1 MNRIP
6 RLPLDDQLPRSGPFA
21 SLGCRDILYR
31 NSLAS
36 AGDLFD
42 WRLEGQATMTFPKNR
57 LRLENVLPADEGQ
70 RANFVLWC
78 PVAFPDGICVEF
90 DFHPIREPGL
100 AMLWFAARGRDGHD
114 LFDPALPRRT
124 GEYDQYRHGAID
136 AYHAAYFRRGR
147 PGAFQICNLRKSRGS
162 KPPPPPGRPVQP
174 RGIKFPITD
183 CRPRRSACCRWSDRS
198 WLSPCRRVSVPA
210 AHAAGQLNAMPSRDG
225 RAATVACIDA
235 RRGRILPRCQLPQ
248 RRYNR
253 TQLTG
258 RGSAWLERLVWDQ
271 KAASSNLAAPIL
283 VE

>member
-147 PGAFQICNLRKSRGS
+147 PGAFQICNLRKSRGFHLVAQGGDPIPS
-162 KPPPPPGRPVQP
+162 LVYEPPY
-174 RGIKFPITD
+174 
-183 CRPRRSACCRWSDRS
+183 
-198 WLSPCRRVSVPA
+198 RVRM
-210 AHAAGQLNAMPSRDG
+210 LIRDG
-225 RAATVACIDA
+225 HIQFEIDELVIYTWHDDGSIGGPPLAGGHIGFRQMAPLVAEY
-235 RRGRILPRCQLPQ
+235 G
-248 RRYNR
+248 N
-253 TQLTG
+253 
-258 RGSAWLERLVWDQ
+258 LEVRRLV
-271 KAASSNLAAPIL
+271 
-283 VE
+283 